1 MVQLDATVSDS
12 HDRPVS
18 DLTADDFQ
26 VLLDGKPQKIVSCNW
41 ITAGVR
47 TPAQP
52 ATQIA
57 AARKSGATQPV
68 MPAPALKRE
77 DVRRIIVLFVDD
89 LSMSPDSIP
98 RVRTGLRKFIETQL
112 QPGDLA
118 EIVRASAG
126 LGALQDLTTDPSL
139 LLAAVKQV
147 RWNPLGRTAT
157 DYAPILGG
165 FPMPAMGDKENAFRI
180 ESYTVATASSLWRVV
195 RGMAPLP
202 GRKSVVILSDSLPI
216 RAPDEVSAFGTREVG
231 SGTGGR
237 ILGAMRRVVDESM
250 RAGVVLYAIDTRG
263 LEPHVFSAESRG
275 ADPADPA
282 SRTST
287 FGPGAWVAECLGGGP
302 GIMAQA
308 SQPPRPQ
315 ISSPVENTPST
326 GATPQFPCSDLAYT
340 QGQWGSMFL
349 AQETGGFMVTE
360 ANRIEAA
367 VERIMG
373 DQRGYYLLSFT
384 PPAAA
389 LAPDRNGKPVYH
401 GLKVVATRPGLR
413 VRSHQGFFGVSDEHL
428 AADSPTPELQLSAAL
443 DSPFRSAGVGMEIES
458 GFLSASKHDSF
469 IRTAVLLDGRD
480 LDLSGPPIHRTGVI
494 HLVVRAFEVS
504 GERVPGGIDQVLR
517 IDLNEDG
524 YERAVRYGL
533 IYTSLL
539 VVPKPGPY
547 QVRAACRDES
557 TGRIGNASDF
567 IDVPKLKGM
576 ALSGLL
582 FRRAAGIDDHVR
594 PAVGASSYLPGER
607 APFVF
612 QVMNA
617 PKEPLTMRLRLYRD
631 GKAVYEGPVQ
641 PVIRGDSKLPGRFF
655 TEAALEIPAGLEP
668 GDYLVR
674 VDVAGPQP
682 APHQVAAWQWA
693 RLSVRASGQ

>member
-1 MVQLDATVSDS
+1 
-12 HDRPVS
+12 
-18 DLTADDFQ
+18 
-26 VLLDGKPQKIVSCNW
+26 
-41 ITAGVR
+41 
-47 TPAQP
+47 
-52 ATQIA
+52 
-57 AARKSGATQPV
+57 
-68 MPAPALKRE
+68 
-77 DVRRIIVLFVDD
+77 
-89 LSMSPDSIP
+89 
-98 RVRTGLRKFIETQL
+98 
-112 QPGDLA
+112 
-118 EIVRASAG
+118 
-126 LGALQDLTTDPSL
+126 
-139 LLAAVKQV
+139 
-147 RWNPLGRTAT
+147 
-157 DYAPILGG
+157 
-165 FPMPAMGDKENAFRI
+165 
-180 ESYTVATASSLWRVV
+180 
-195 RGMAPLP
+195 
-202 GRKSVVILSDSLPI
+202 
-216 RAPDEVSAFGTREVG
+216 
-231 SGTGGR
+231 
-237 ILGAMRRVVDESM
+237 
-250 RAGVVLYAIDTRG
+250 
-263 LEPHVFSAESRG
+263 
-275 ADPADPA
+275 
-282 SRTST
+282 
-287 FGPGAWVAECLGGGP
+287 
-302 GIMAQA
+302 
-308 SQPPRPQ
+308 
-315 ISSPVENTPST
+315 
-326 GATPQFPCSDLAYT
+326 
-340 QGQWGSMFL
+340 
-349 AQETGGFMVTE
+349 
-360 ANRIEAA
+360 
-367 VERIMG
+367 
-373 DQRGYYLLSFT
+373 
-384 PPAAA
+384 
-389 LAPDRNGKPVYH
+389 
-401 GLKVVATRPGLR
+401 
-413 VRSHQGFFGVSDEHL
+413 
-428 AADSPTPELQLSAAL
+428 
-443 DSPFRSAGVGMEIES
+443 MEIES

-539 VVPKPGPY
+539 AVPKPGPY

-631 GKAVYEGPVQ
+631 GKAVYEGPVR